1 MNPTLLLS
9 DTGTMSTPASNSA
22 ISQAMGL
29 PGYHEI
35 RTCTESYFDR
45 LGDSALGMGW
55 PNIPDAVRRYDVM
68 LDVIP
73 NRRSLE
79 QSISMLD
86 LGCGCGHLYEHLQ
99 QQSISQIEY
108 TGIDLSKRFIQRCQE
123 KHPEADFRHMD
134 ILQTP
139 ELLETF
145 DYIIING
152 IFTSRCSMSFEQ
164 MWSFVQDMLTLSFR
178 RARHGLAFNAMSKQ
192 VDWEREDLF
201 HLPLDLFASFCC
213 RHLSRH
219 FVIRNDYGL
228 YEFAAYVY
236 QQPRA

>member
-1 MNPTLLLS
+1 
-9 DTGTMSTPASNSA
+9 MSTQTSNSSIA
-22 ISQAMGL
+22 TASEL
-29 PGYHEI
+29 PDYHEI
-35 RTCTESYFDR
+35 RTCTESYYAR

-55 PNIPDAVRRYDVM
+55 PNIPDAVRRYEVM

-73 NRRSLE
+73 NRHALTQPVRV
-79 QSISMLD
+79 LD

-99 QQSISQIEY
+99 KQSATSIEY
-108 TGIDLSKRFIQRCQE
+108 TGIDLSEQFIQRCVE
-123 KHPEADFRHMD
+123 KYPQADFRQMD

-139 ELLETF
+139 ELLESF

-164 MWSFVQDMLTLSFR
+164 MWSFVQAMLKLAFS
-178 RARHGLAFNAMSKQ
+178 RARHGLAFNSMSKQ

-201 HLPLDLFASFCC
+201 HLPLDTFASFCC
-213 RHLSRH
+213 RNLSRH

>member
-1 MNPTLLLS
+1 MNPTLSSSNTLL
-9 DTGTMSTPASNSA
+9 MSTQTFNSSIA
-22 ISQAMGL
+22 GAPEL
-29 PGYHEI
+29 PDYHVI
-35 RTCTESYFDR
+35 RTCTESYYAR

-55 PNIPDAVRRYDVM
+55 PNVPDAVRRYEVM

-73 NRRSLE
+73 NRQALTQPVRV
-79 QSISMLD
+79 LD

-99 QQSISQIEY
+99 NQSATSIDY
-108 TGIDLSKRFIQRCQE
+108 TGIDLSEQFIQRCVE
-123 KHPEADFRHMD
+123 KYPQADFRQMD

-139 ELLETF
+139 ELLESF

-164 MWSFVQDMLTLSFR
+164 MWSFVQAMLTLAFS
-178 RARHGLAFNAMSKQ
+178 RARQGLALNAMSKQ

-201 HLPLDLFASFCC
+201 HLPLDTLASFCC
-213 RHLSRH
+213 RNLSRH

-236 QQPRA
+236 QQPQG

>member
-1 MNPTLLLS
+1 
-9 DTGTMSTPASNSA
+9 MSTPVSDSPVSSA
-22 ISQAMGL
+22 TSL
-29 PGYHEI
+29 PSYHEI
-35 RTCTESYFDR
+35 RTCTESYFAR

-55 PNIPDAVRRYDVM
+55 PNIPDAVRRYEVM

-73 NRRSLE
+73 NRRALDHSV
-79 QSISMLD
+79 SVLD

-99 QQSISQIEY
+99 QQSSSHIEY
-108 TGIDLSKRFIQRCQE
+108 TGIDLSEQFIQRCQE
-123 KHPEADFRHMD
+123 KHPAADFRHMD

-139 ELLETF
+139 ELLESF

-164 MWSFVQDMLTLSFR
+164 MWNFVQAMLTLSFS
-178 RARHGLAFNAMSKQ
+178 RARQGLAFNAMSKQ

-201 HLPLDLFASFCC
+201 HLPLDTLASFCC
-213 RHLSRH
+213 RNLSRH

-236 QQPRA
+236 QQSRA

>member
-1 MNPTLLLS
+1 
-9 DTGTMSTPASNSA
+9 MSTPVSDSPVSSA
-22 ISQAMGL
+22 TSL
-29 PGYHEI
+29 PSYHQI
-35 RTCTESYFDR
+35 RTCTESYFAR

-55 PNIPDAVRRYDVM
+55 PNIPDAVRRYEVM

-73 NRRSLE
+73 NRRSLDH
-79 QSISMLD
+79 SVSVLD

-99 QQSISQIEY
+99 QQSSSQIEY
-108 TGIDLSKRFIQRCQE
+108 TGIDLSEQFIQRCQQ
-123 KHPEADFRHMD
+123 KHPAADFRHMD

-139 ELLETF
+139 ELLESF

-164 MWSFVQDMLTLSFR
+164 MWSFVQAMLMLSFS
-178 RARHGLAFNAMSKQ
+178 RARQGLAFNAMSKQ

-201 HLPLDLFASFCC
+201 HLPLDALASFCC
-213 RHLSRH
+213 RNLSRH

>member
-1 MNPTLLLS
+1 MNPTLSSSNTLH
-9 DTGTMSTPASNSA
+9 MSTQTSNTS
-22 ISQAMGL
+22 ISTGSEL
-29 PGYHEI
+29 PEYHEI
-35 RTCTESYFDR
+35 RTCTESYYAR

-55 PNIPDAVRRYDVM
+55 PNIPDAVRRYEVM

-73 NRRSLE
+73 NRHALT
-79 QSISMLD
+79 QSVRVLD

-99 QQSISQIEY
+99 KQSATSIEY
-108 TGIDLSKRFIQRCQE
+108 TGIDLSEQFIQRCVE
-123 KHPEADFRHMD
+123 KYPQADFRQMD

-139 ELLETF
+139 ELLESF

-164 MWSFVQDMLTLSFR
+164 MWSFVQAMLKLAFS

-201 HLPLDLFASFCC
+201 HLPLDTFASFCC
-213 RHLSRH
+213 HNLSRH

>member
-1 MNPTLLLS
+1 MNPTLSSSNTLH
-9 DTGTMSTPASNSA
+9 MSTQTSNTS
-22 ISQAMGL
+22 ISTGSEL
-29 PGYHEI
+29 PDYHEI
-35 RTCTESYFDR
+35 RTCTESYYAR

-55 PNIPDAVRRYDVM
+55 PNIPDAVRRYEVM

-73 NRRSLE
+73 NRHALT
-79 QSISMLD
+79 QSVRVLD

-99 QQSISQIEY
+99 NQSATSIEY
-108 TGIDLSKRFIQRCQE
+108 TGIDLSEQFIQRCVE
-123 KHPEADFRHMD
+123 KYPQADFRQMD

-139 ELLETF
+139 ELLESF

-152 IFTSRCSMSFEQ
+152 IFTSRCSMSFER
-164 MWSFVQDMLTLSFR
+164 MWTFVQAMLKLAFS
-178 RARHGLAFNAMSKQ
+178 RARHGLVFNAMSKQ

-201 HLPLDLFASFCC
+201 HLPLDTFASFCC
-213 RHLSRH
+213 HNLSRH

>member
-1 MNPTLLLS
+1 
-9 DTGTMSTPASNSA
+9 MSTPVSDSPVSSA
-22 ISQAMGL
+22 TSL
-29 PGYHEI
+29 PSYHEI
-35 RTCTESYFDR
+35 RTCTESYFAR

-55 PNIPDAVRRYDVM
+55 PNIPDAVRRYEVM

-73 NRRSLE
+73 NRRSLDHPV
-79 QSISMLD
+79 SVLD

-99 QQSISQIEY
+99 QQSSSHIEY
-108 TGIDLSKRFIQRCQE
+108 TGIDLSEQFIQRCQE
-123 KHPEADFRHMD
+123 KHPAADFRHMD

-139 ELLETF
+139 ELLESF

-164 MWSFVQDMLTLSFR
+164 MWNFVQAMLTLSFS
-178 RARHGLAFNAMSKQ
+178 RARQGLAFNAMSKQ
-192 VDWEREDLF
+192 VDWERDDLF
-201 HLPLDLFASFCC
+201 HLPLDTLASFCC
-213 RHLSRH
+213 RNLSRH

-236 QQPRA
+236 QQSRA

>member
-1 MNPTLLLS
+1 
-9 DTGTMSTPASNSA
+9 MSTPVSDPLVSSA
-22 ISQAMGL
+22 TSL

-35 RTCTESYFDR
+35 RTCTESYFER

-55 PNIPDAVRRYDVM
+55 PNVPDAVRRYEVM

-73 NRRSLE
+73 DRRSLNH
-79 QSISMLD
+79 SLSVLD
-86 LGCGCGHLYEHLQ
+86 LGCGCGHLYEHLL
-99 QQSISQIEY
+99 QQSTSNIEY
-108 TGIDLSKRFIQRCQE
+108 TGIDLSERFIQRCLE
-123 KHPEADFRHMD
+123 KHPGADFRHMD

-139 ELLETF
+139 ELLESF

-164 MWSFVQDMLTLSFR
+164 MWSFVQAMLTLAFS
-178 RARHGLAFNAMSKQ
+178 RARQGLAFNAMSKQ
-192 VDWEREDLF
+192 VDWERDDLF
-201 HLPLDLFASFCC
+201 HLPLDTLAGFCC
-213 RHLSRH
+213 RNLSRH

-236 QQPRA
+236 RQPRTLQKSREISQPVG

>member
-1 MNPTLLLS
+1 
-9 DTGTMSTPASNSA
+9 MSTPVSDSP
-22 ISQAMGL
+22 ISQVTAL
-29 PGYHEI
+29 PSYHEI
-35 RTCTESYFDR
+35 RTCTESYFER

-55 PNIPDAVRRYDVM
+55 PNIPDAMRRYEVM

-79 QSISMLD
+79 SSISLLD

-108 TGIDLSKRFIQRCQE
+108 TGIDLSERFIQRCRE

-139 ELLETF
+139 ELLESF

-164 MWSFVQDMLTLSFR
+164 MWSFVQAMLTLSFS
-178 RARHGLAFNAMSKQ
+178 RARHGMAFNAMSKQ

-201 HLPLDLFASFCC
+201 HLPLDLFATFCC
-213 RHLSRH
+213 RNLSRH
-219 FVIRNDYGL
+219 FVLRNDYGL

-236 QQPRA
+236 QQPRV